1 MDQGACMTLPR
12 VYEGLE
18 AARAGILASRRLGAV
33 ELPEAARARI
43 RAVFG
48 ADLSAEEVV
57 ARVLADVRAE
67 GDAAVRRY
75 TAAFD
80 GATLDGL
87 RVAEAEID
95 AAVRAAPP
103 ALVDALEVAVRQVR
117 AFHERARRQSWLD
130 FRGEGALG
138 QLILPLDRVG
148 VYAPGGRAAYP
159 SSVVMAVVP
168 ARVAGV
174 REIVVA
180 TPPRP
185 DGSVTP
191 SILVAARLAGADAV
205 YRVGGAQA
213 IAALAYGTA
222 EIPRV
227 DKIVGPGNV
236 FVVLA
241 KRAVYGAVGTDGLP
255 GPTETLVVADDSAD
269 PRHLAADLLAQAE
282 HDPLAQSV
290 LLCTSRPWAERVLAE
305 LAALLAVAPR
315 REIAAQSFAAR
326 GAVVLVDSVAEALA
340 FANEY
345 APEHLCLCVREP
357 WQYLGL
363 VRNAG
368 GVFVGERS
376 VEALGDYTAG
386 PSHIMP
392 TSGAARFA
400 SPVGIDDFVKVTSVF
415 AFSPADLRALG
426 PPAIA
431 LAEAEGLAAH
441 AQAIRLRLEQL

>member
-1 MDQGACMTLPR
+1 MPVLPI
-12 VYEGLE
+12 YEGLP
-18 AARAGILASRRLGAV
+18 AARAAILASRAAGEAP
-33 ELPEAARARI
+33 LPAPVRARI
-43 RAVFG
+43 RDVFG
-48 ADLSAEEVV
+48 EDLSAEQVV
-57 ARVLADVRAE
+57 ARVVADVRAE

-75 TAAFD
+75 GEAFD
-80 GATLDGL
+80 GVKVESARVDEAEIQAA
-87 RVAEAEID
+87 VAEA
-95 AAVRAAPP
+95 PP
-103 ALVDALEVAVRQVR
+103 GLARALEVSARQVA
-117 AFHERARRQSWLD
+117 AFHERARRQSWLE

-138 QLILPLDRVG
+138 QLIQPLDRVG

-159 SSVVMAVVP
+159 SSVIMAVVP

-174 REIVVA
+174 REVVVA
-180 TPPRP
+180 TPPRI
-185 DGSVTP
+185 DGTVTP
-191 SILVAARLAGADAV
+191 SILLAARIAGADAV

-222 EIPRV
+222 QIPRV
-227 DKIVGPGNV
+227 DKVVGPGNI

-255 GPTETLVVADDSAD
+255 GPTETVVVADDSAE
-269 PRHLAADLLAQAE
+269 PRLLAADLLAQAE
-282 HDPLAQSV
+282 HDPLAQSL

-305 LAALLAVAPR
+305 LEVLLAAAPR
-315 REIAAQSFAAR
+315 REVAGESFATR
-326 GAVVLVDSVAEALA
+326 GAAVVVATVQEALA

-357 WQYLGL
+357 WQYVGL

-415 AFSPADLRALG
+415 AFGPDDLATLG

-431 LAEAEGLAAH
+431 LAQAEGLEAH
-441 AQAIRLRLEQL
+441 AQAIRLRLESSGES